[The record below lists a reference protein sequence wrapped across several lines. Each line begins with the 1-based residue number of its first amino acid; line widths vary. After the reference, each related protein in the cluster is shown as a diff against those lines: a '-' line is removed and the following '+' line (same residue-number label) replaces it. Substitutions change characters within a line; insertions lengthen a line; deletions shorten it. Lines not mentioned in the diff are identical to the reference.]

1 MKYKNW
7 PEDKKVSKKYQEV
20 IDGWVMPEEVAAFFP
35 GEELLFGGAI
45 FYLHDGMW
53 WDLMKHEYTE
63 N

>member
-7 PEDKKVSKKYQEV
+7 PEGKKVPKYMEV
-20 IDGWVMPEEVAAFFP
+20 VEGYVMPEDVEPFFP
-35 GEELLFGGAI
+35 GEDNLFGGAI

-53 WDLMKHEYTE
+53 WDLIKHEYTE